1 MPNWSDARW
10 KNQIFRFPLFLTPYL
25 LMVPCHEKVMALLS
39 ALSTGNKHVRDIYIN
54 YISIFQ
60 HTPAKCQDNV
70 LSPAN
75 PV

>member
-39 ALSTGNKHVRDIYIN
+39 ALSTGNKHVRDIYIYLFFN
-54 YISIFQ
+54 TLPQ
-60 HTPAKCQDNV
+60 NAKTMFCHLQTLFD
-70 LSPAN
+70 
-75 PV
+75 